1 MSPEESATVVE
12 RTPHRAVDDAL
23 HEEDAD
29 ELYEQAPCGY
39 LSMLPD
45 GTIVKVNATLLSW
58 TGHERDDLVGRR
70 FQHLLPPGAR
80 IYHETHVSP
89 MLRLQGMVREIAL
102 ELLRADGGR
111 LPVVMNAEVRCDS
124 QGVPRVVRAALFD
137 ATERRAYEHELVVA
151 RQAAEAAERRARAL
165 AETLQ
170 ASLLPPELLSIPD
183 LDIAG
188 AYRPS
193 GDGFEVGGDFYDVF
207 ETGRG
212 TWGVVLGDVCG
223 KGAAAA
229 TVTSLARYTVRAEGL
244 RTPYPSAVLASL
256 HDAMCRFQPD
266 RFCTALFGVI
276 DRLSGA
282 FRLTIASGGHPLP
295 LLLRDGQLA
304 RIGTAGTLLGMV
316 DAVELRDTTTTLHP
330 GDVIVLHTD
339 GVTEARRDG
348 SFLDDAGLEAII
360 LGADQLDARDLAD
373 EIVRRTVEFQAGVPR
388 DDIAVVVLRVPR

>member
-12 RTPHRAVDDAL
+12 REERGAVDDAVL
-23 HEEDAD
+23 EDDAA
-29 ELYEQAPCGY
+29 ELYEQAPCAY

-45 GTIVKVNATLLSW
+45 GTIIKVNATLLAW
-58 TGHERDDLVGRR
+58 TGHERVDLTGRR
-70 FQHLLPPGAR
+70 FQALLPPGAR
-80 IYHETHVSP
+80 IFHETHVSP

-102 ELLRADGGR
+102 EVLRADGRR
-111 LPVVMNAEVRCDS
+111 LPVVMNAEVRRDRTGAPS
-124 QGVPRVVRAALFD
+124 VVRAALFD

-151 RQAAEAAERRARAL
+151 RHAAEVAERRARAL

-212 TWGVVLGDVCG
+212 TWGVVMGDVCG
-223 KGAAAA
+223 KGAGAA
-229 TVTSLARYTVRAEGL
+229 TVTSLARYTVRAEAL

-256 HDAMCRFQPD
+256 HDAMCRFQPE

-276 DRLSGA
+276 DRTTGS
-282 FRLTIASGGHPLP
+282 FRLTLASGGHPLP
-295 LLLRDGQLA
+295 VLLRDGRLT
-304 RIGTAGTLLGMV
+304 RIGSAGTLLGMV
-316 DAVELRDTTTTLHP
+316 DTVELRDTTVLLQP

-339 GVTEARRDG
+339 GVTEARLEGR
-348 SFLDDAGLEAII
+348 FLDDTGLDGIV
-360 LGADQLDARDLAD
+360 LGGDGLDARGLAD

>member
-1 MSPEESATVVE
+1 MSLEESATVVE
-12 RTPHRAVDDAL
+12 RERRAVEDGLLEDDV
-23 HEEDAD
+23 AD
-29 ELYEQAPCGY
+29 LYEEAPCAY

-45 GTIVKVNATLLSW
+45 GTIVKVNTTLLSW
-58 TGHERDDLVGRR
+58 TGHERSDLIGRR
-70 FQHLLPPGAR
+70 FQQLLPPGAR

-102 ELLRADGGR
+102 EVLRADGGR
-111 LPVVMNAEVRCDS
+111 LPVVMNAGMRSDAD
-124 QGVPRVVRAALFD
+124 GRPRVVRVALFD

-223 KGAAAA
+223 KGATAA
-229 TVTSLARYTVRAEGL
+229 TVTALARYTVRAEAL

-256 HDAMCRFQPD
+256 HDVMCRFQPD
-266 RFCTALFGVI
+266 QFCTALFGVI
-276 DRLSGA
+276 DRFSGS
-282 FRLTIASGGHPLP
+282 FRLTTASGGHPLP
-295 LLLRDGQLA
+295 ILLRDGRLT
-304 RIGTAGTLLGMV
+304 RIGSPGTLLGMV
-316 DAVELRDTTTTLHP
+316 DSVEIRDTTTTLQR

-339 GVTEARRDG
+339 GVTEARRHG
-348 SFLDDAGLEAII
+348 TFLDDAGLDAVI
-360 LGADQLDARDLAD
+360 LGADGLDARALAD
-373 EIVRRTVEFQAGVPR
+373 EIVRRTVEYQSGVPR